1 MSSESDSP
9 DLQKS
14 KTFFQYGNDAAMKGN
29 LDYAIAM
36 YRQASKLVPDNMI
49 YRQALRGV
57 ERKKFNNDPKSVSKL
72 VGMKNQ
78 PLLMQAKSARSK
90 GKFNDALELCEDA
103 FANNPWD
110 VGAAGVAAE
119 AAEGL
124 GLGALSQWL
133 IDSVQAIAK
142 DADFF
147 RFAGGI
153 YETNESWAK
162 AIACWEQVKKLNPN
176 DQDVSRKINA
186 LSAASTIK
194 RSGLDEA
201 LDQRAVQAKQDAA
214 APAAESM
221 DAKLERLKQEQ
232 LTPEQRLVKEILTDP
247 TALHAYVQLADIYR
261 SRSDLEK
268 AEKVLA
274 KGLKANPNDAGLMSI
289 YEDTQITRLKRAV
302 QSQTHRAQENPDDT
316 GAKVKLDEL
325 TEMLNKYQ
333 IQAYRRRT
341 SLHPEDANL
350 HLPVRRHPG
359 ADRQARRGDRR
370 IPAGAIQLGALAQ
383 DPGSP
388 SNRAELRGQQRTQ
401 AGRAQLQGGPEV
413 ARSRGQGELQ
423 GAPLPPRPG
432 LRDPRQH
439 RARRRALQ
447 RGCGDRLYLS
457 RRRRAAPSLDLTGRF
472 VVSSSI
478 PICGSR
484 GACHLPVNGSWPDR
498 RKWNRRHRRGPVFI
512 NIIRLP

>member
-110 VGAAGVAAE
+110 VGAARVAAE

-214 APAAESM
+214 APAPESM

-232 LTPEQRLVKEILTDP
+232 LTPEQRLVKEILNDP

-341 SLHPEDANL
+341 GLHPEDANL
-350 HLPVRRHPG
+350 HFQFGVILAQIGKHDEAIG
-359 ADRQARRGDRR
+359 EFQQARSSSE
-370 IPAGAIQLGALAQ
+370 PSLKIQALHQTGLSFEANNAPKLAERNYKEALKLLEAEDKENFKALHYRLGRVCESL
-383 DPGSP
+383 G
-388 SNRAELRGQQRTQ
+388 NTEHAEEHYN
-401 AGRAQLQGGPEV
+401 EV
-413 ARSRGQGELQ
+413 AAIDYTYLDVAER
-423 GAPLPPRPG
+423 
-432 LRDPRQH
+432 LR
-439 RARRRALQ
+439 
-447 RGCGDRLYLS
+447 RL
-457 RRRRAAPSLDLTGRF
+457 
-472 VVSSSI
+472 I
-478 PICGSR
+478 
-484 GACHLPVNGSWPDR
+484 
-498 RKWNRRHRRGPVFI
+498 
-512 NIIRLP
+512 

>member
-110 VGAAGVAAE
+110 VGAARVAAE

-162 AIACWEQVKKLNPN
+162 AIACWEQVKKLSPN

-201 LDQRAVQAKQDAA
+201 LDLRAVQARQDAA
-214 APAAESM
+214 APAPESM
-221 DAKLERLKQEQ
+221 EAKLERLKQEQ
-232 LTPEQRLVKEILTDP
+232 LTPEQRLIKEILSDP

-333 IQAYRRRT
+333 VQAYRRRT

-350 HLPVRRHPG
+350 HYQFGVILAQIGKHDEAIG
-359 ADRQARRGDRR
+359 EFQQARSSSDLSLK
-370 IPAGAIQLGALAQ
+370 IQALHQTGLSFEANNAPKLAERNYKEALKLLEAEDKENFKALHYRLGRVSETL
-383 DPGSP
+383 GSTEH
-388 SNRAELRGQQRTQ
+388 AEEHYN
-401 AGRAQLQGGPEV
+401 EV
-413 ARSRGQGELQ
+413 AAIDYTYLDVAER
-423 GAPLPPRPG
+423 
-432 LRDPRQH
+432 LR
-439 RARRRALQ
+439 
-447 RGCGDRLYLS
+447 RL
-457 RRRRAAPSLDLTGRF
+457 
-472 VVSSSI
+472 I
-478 PICGSR
+478 
-484 GACHLPVNGSWPDR
+484 
-498 RKWNRRHRRGPVFI
+498 
-512 NIIRLP
+512 